1 MGAAHSSEPRSVSMD
16 NPTPAGVIDISDDV
30 VNRLKK
36 GISKQAKDNA
46 RAQQSAPPPPQ
57 PEAKPAKAAATPL
70 PPPPPTIVYQNPP
83 PVVYAAPA
91 GTTFSA
97 SDMRRQK
104 EIELQQN
111 DAMWKQRMANL
122 EQTLKKTNAIMEK
135 EYSTAVEDVRKRFA
149 TASPIHQ
156 LPPCQDL
163 KAQVIACYRAHPGE
177 TLKCAEEVA
186 AFRNCVNINRIKKLD
201 AEEAAEAAKKTTT
214 TAGKAKAA

>member
-30 VNRLKK
+30 VNRLKT
-36 GISKQAKDNA
+36 GISKQAKENA
-46 RAQQSAPPPPQ
+46 KAQQSSTPPPPPPKQ
-57 PEAKPAKAAATPL
+57 EAPKAKPV
-70 PPPPPTIVYQNPP
+70 PPPPAPTIVYQNPP
-83 PVVYAAPA
+83 PVVYSAPA

-135 EYSTAVEDVRKRFA
+135 EYSSAVEDVRKRFA
-149 TASPIHQ
+149 SASPIHQ

-186 AFRNCVNINRIKKLD
+186 AFRNCVNLNRIKKLD
-201 AEEAAEAAKKTTT
+201 AEEAAETAKASAAAT
-214 TAGKAKAA
+214 KAKAA

>member
-1 MGAAHSSEPRSVSMD
+1 MKCLII
-16 NPTPAGVIDISDDV
+16 PAKE
-30 VNRLKK
+30 N
-36 GISKQAKDNA
+36 
-46 RAQQSAPPPPQ
+46 AQQQQSTPPPPK
-57 PEAKPAKAAATPL
+57 PEVPTAKPVKPSAA
-70 PPPPPTIVYQNPP
+70 PPAPTIVYQNPP

-111 DAMWKQRMANL
+111 DVMWKQRMANL

-135 EYSTAVEDVRKRFA
+135 EYSSAVEDVRKRFA

-186 AFRNCVNINRIKKLD
+186 AFRNCVNLNRIKKLD
-201 AEEAAEAAKKTTT
+201 AEEASAKAATAPAAAE
-214 TAGKAKAA
+214 KAKAA

>member
-36 GISKQAKDNA
+36 GISKQAKENA

-57 PEAKPAKAAATPL
+57 PEAKSPKASAA

-83 PVVYAAPA
+83 PVIYAAPS

-201 AEEAAEAAKKTTT
+201 AEEAADAAKKAPAT
-214 TAGKAKAA
+214 GKAKAA